1 MSLGQDYMVW
11 SSTQRVARNFLL
23 AEWADAARVL
33 EKGGAVAYDSLLATC
48 R

>member
-11 SSTQRVARNFLL
+11 YSTQRVARKFLL
-23 AEWADAARVL
+23 AEWAGAARVV
-33 EKGGAVAYDSLLATC
+33 EKGGAVAYDSLLVTC